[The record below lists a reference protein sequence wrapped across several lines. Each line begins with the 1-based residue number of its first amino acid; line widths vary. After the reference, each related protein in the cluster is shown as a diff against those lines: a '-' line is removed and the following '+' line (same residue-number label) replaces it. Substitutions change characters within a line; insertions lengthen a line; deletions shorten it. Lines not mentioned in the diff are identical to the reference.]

1 MSMGIIDD
9 LIKRVMLFNDGLTSG
24 EFIKEIVE
32 ENEAFIV
39 ELNSQD
45 QLFEKG
51 ITSTGVSIADYAP
64 YSEVTIEIKQQK
76 GQPVNR
82 VTLRDEGDF
91 HASFALKIDNE
102 QFEVVANDW
111 KVKDLTLYYG
121 DEILGLTDDNISVV
135 ANEWVYPGLMEKAK
149 QILYGN

>member
-1 MSMGIIDD
+1 MDIINA
-9 LIKRVMLFNDGLTSG
+9 LLKRVVEFNNGLTSG
-24 EFIKEIVE
+24 EYFKEAVE

-39 ELNSQD
+39 ELNSEE

-64 YSEVTIEIKQQK
+64 YSPVTVEIKQQK

-91 HASFALKIDNE
+91 HASFAIVADNE
-102 QFEVVANDW
+102 QFEIVANDW

-121 DEILGLTDDNISVV
+121 DEILGLTDDNIRV
-135 ANEWVYPGLMEKAK
+135 AAREFVYPELMEKARK
-149 QILYGN
+149 IILND

>member
-1 MSMGIIDD
+1 MDVIQA
-9 LIKRVMLFNDGLTSG
+9 LLNRVVEFNAGLTSG
-24 EFIKEIVE
+24 AYIKEAIE
-32 ENEAFIV
+32 DNEAFIV
-39 ELNSQD
+39 DINSEE

-64 YSEVTIEIKQQK
+64 YSPVTVEIKQMK

-91 HASFALKIDNE
+91 HASFAIKATDE
-102 QFEVVANDW
+102 EFEIVANDW

-121 DEILGLTDDNISVV
+121 DEILGLTDENILVV
-135 ANEWVYPGLMEKAK
+135 AREFVYPALMTTAK
-149 QILYGN
+149 KVILND

>member
-1 MSMGIIDD
+1 MDIIKS
-9 LIKRVMLFNDGLTSG
+9 LLNRVIEFDNGLTSG
-24 EFIKEIVE
+24 QFMKEAIE

-51 ITSTGVSIADYAP
+51 ITSTGVSIMDYAP
-64 YSEVTIEIKQQK
+64 YSETTIEIKSQK

-91 HASFALKIDNE
+91 HSSFYIELSDDE
-102 QFEVVANDW
+102 FEIYANDW
-111 KVKDLTLYYG
+111 KIKDLTKYYG
-121 DEILGLTDDNISVV
+121 DEIMGLTDENIMVV
-135 ANEWVYPGLMEKAK
+135 AREFVYPALMEAAK
-149 QILYGN
+149 RIILND

>member
-1 MSMGIIDD
+1 MGIIDD
-9 LIKRVMLFNDGLTSG
+9 LKKRVMRFNDGLTSG
-24 EFIKEIVE
+24 EFIKDIVE

-39 ELNSQD
+39 ELNSEE

-64 YSEVTIEIKQQK
+64 YSEVTVEIKRQK

-91 HASFALKIDNE
+91 HASFAIKADNE
-102 QFEVVANDW
+102 QFEIVANDW

-121 DEILGLTDDNISVV
+121 DEILGLTDDNIVVV
-135 ANEWVYPGLMEKAK
+135 ARDFVYPELMEKAK
-149 QILYGN
+149 KIIYGD

>member
-1 MSMGIIDD
+1 MGIIDD
-9 LIKRVMLFNDGLTSG
+9 LKKRVMMFNDGLTSG
-24 EFIKEIVE
+24 EFIKDIVE

-39 ELNSQD
+39 ELNSEE

-64 YSEVTIEIKQQK
+64 YSEVTVEIKRQK

-91 HASFALKIDNE
+91 HASFAIKADNE
-102 QFEVVANDW
+102 QFEIVANDW

-121 DEILGLTDDNISVV
+121 DEILGLTDDNIVVV
-135 ANEWVYPGLMEKAK
+135 ARDFVYPELMEKAK
-149 QILYGN
+149 KIIYGD

>member
-1 MSMGIIDD
+1 MGIIDD
-9 LIKRVMLFNDGLTSG
+9 LKKRVMMFNDGLTSG
-24 EFIKEIVE
+24 EFIKDIVE

-39 ELNSQD
+39 ELNSEE

-64 YSEVTIEIKQQK
+64 YSQVTVEIKRQK

-91 HASFALKIDNE
+91 HASFAIKADNE
-102 QFEVVANDW
+102 QFEIVANDW

-121 DEILGLTDDNISVV
+121 DEILGLTDDNIVVV
-135 ANEWVYPGLMEKAK
+135 ARDFVYPELMEKAK
-149 QILYGN
+149 KIIYGD